1 MTDKPNTDL
10 TKLLSLSTRGNSEA
24 LNAVFPIVYDELRA
38 LAMSCMGSHVR
49 WGVGGGGQTLQAT
62 ALVNEAYVK
71 LMGTSAV
78 SVKDRS
84 HFFALAARAMRQIL
98 VNHARDNQRL
108 KRGGGWKRITLS
120 DVAAPGTASEVD
132 VQALDDALNELGVLS
147 ERKARLVELRFF
159 SGLSIEEAAQ
169 SLGVGRS
176 TLAEDWAFT
185 RAWLSQRLTE
195 RHTP

>member
-1 MTDKPNTDL
+1 MSDKPNIDL
-10 TKLLSLSTRGNSEA
+10 TTFLPLSARGNAEA
-24 LNAVFPIVYDELRA
+24 LNAVFPVVYDELRA
-38 LAMSCMGSHVR
+38 LAMSCMGSR
-49 WGVGGGGQTLQAT
+49 RLGGCGAGRHTLQPT
-62 ALVNEAYVK
+62 ELVNEAYVK
-71 LMGTSAV
+71 LMGTHAV

-120 DVAAPGTASEVD
+120 DVAAPGAASGVD
-132 VQALDDALNELGVLS
+132 VQALDDALNELGMLS

-159 SGLSIEEAAQ
+159 SGLSIEESAEA
-169 SLGVGRS
+169 LGVARS
-176 TLAEDWAFT
+176 TLAEDWVFA

-195 RHTP
+195 HPSP